1 MLTHFPRY
9 FSFRAIICYIVTL
22 ALVSSFFMRYAMPFQ
37 FVLFGLFFVIVF
49 FTFSNRLSIRWY
61 KLPIRT
67 FSKKLFISSLLIR
80 LVFVIFMYFYY
91 IDMTGAPHAYNAAD
105 ELTYEY
111 WGSLWRESGFDQMV
125 EEMNQIAL
133 SDRGYPWLLGFEYLL
148 FGTHVLSGR
157 IIKCFLSAFSCV
169 LMYNLARRN
178 FGEAVGRMTG
188 IFCMLIPNMWHYC
201 SITLK
206 ETEMAFMVI
215 LFMERVDLALRY
227 PKISLVNF
235 LLPGVIILVMFTFRT
250 ALAGVLVAAL
260 VAALIMSSGKQL
272 QTWKKVLY
280 SALFAVWMFF
290 TVGAEIVEETQ
301 QIWEGRTENQALGY
315 AERAARG
322 NTFAEYATAS
332 VFAPLI
338 FTIPFTTMVKVD
350 MQETQMLLNGAFF
363 IKNVLS
369 GLTLFAL
376 ILLLVRGDWRKHVLC
391 IAMTA
396 GYLVVL
402 VFSNFAHSERFHF
415 PVLALELMFAAYGV
429 TQLTNKHKRW
439 YVIWLVGICIA
450 NIMWNWIK
458 LAGRGLAV

>member
-49 FTFSNRLSIRWY
+49 FTFSNQLSIRWY

-67 FSKKLFISSLLIR
+67 FTKKLFITSLIIR

-91 IDMTGAPHAYNAAD
+91 IDMTGAPHAYHAAD
-105 ELTYEY
+105 ELTYQY
-111 WGSLWRESGFDQMV
+111 WGSIWRESGFDQMI

-148 FGTHVLSGR
+148 LGTHVLPAR
-157 IIKCFLSAFSCV
+157 IIKCVLSAFSCV

-188 IFCMLIPNMWHYC
+188 IFCMLIPNMWYYC

-280 SALFAVWMFF
+280 S
-290 TVGAEIVEETQ
+290 
-301 QIWEGRTENQALGY
+301 
-315 AERAARG
+315 
-322 NTFAEYATAS
+322 
-332 VFAPLI
+332 
-338 FTIPFTTMVKVD
+338 
-350 MQETQMLLNGAFF
+350 
-363 IKNVLS
+363 
-369 GLTLFAL
+369 
-376 ILLLVRGDWRKHVLC
+376 
-391 IAMTA
+391 
-396 GYLVVL
+396 
-402 VFSNFAHSERFHF
+402 
-415 PVLALELMFAAYGV
+415 
-429 TQLTNKHKRW
+429 
-439 YVIWLVGICIA
+439 
-450 NIMWNWIK
+450 IK
-458 LAGRGLAV
+458 LVHGP